1 MFRSKRNT
9 PPPFKDDKEAEKREK
24 QQKQIARELYRDFPE
39 ARALQDELKYQDKLL
54 NRLGKAERKYEED
67 GDINKLIKEYEYL
80 FITADPP
87 CGTSSNMNLVKCYMK
102 TGQNDKAWAYL
113 NRLLQRKEAELHKI
127 RFEQAKIL
135 TKEKKY
141 ADAILMHLLG
151 YLAISEWSPAPQQ
164 EALIKKVTPL
174 IKKLKWDESVAN
186 DLASILETHVNNK
199 DFDAASMVKAYRN
212 YSNYL
217 SKK

>member
-9 PPPFKDDKEAEKREK
+9 PPPFKADKEAEKREK

-39 ARALQDELKYQDKLL
+39 SKALQDSLKYQDKLL
-54 NRLGKAERKYEED
+54 DRLAKAEKKYEKD
-67 GDINKLIKEYEYL
+67 KNLDALIKEYEYL
-80 FITADPP
+80 FIICQPS
-87 CGTSSNMNLVKCYMK
+87 CCSSHIIKLPDLYMK
-102 TGQNDKAWAYL
+102 AGQSDKAWGFL
-113 NRLLQRKEAELHKI
+113 NRLLQTKEAELHKI

-164 EALIKKVTPL
+164 EA
-174 IKKLKWDESVAN
+174 
-186 DLASILETHVNNK
+186 
-199 DFDAASMVKAYRN
+199 
-212 YSNYL
+212 
-217 SKK
+217 